1 MLNVF
6 TGSLYLIL
14 IRSHTVFLHQL
25 PWQPWRVRLSNF
37 VTSSDC
43 ETETETIYSA
53 QSRETNEVKSEA
65 ESEDDSEEEKE
76 TDYDIAE
83 YEPETCNEAER
94 PPQVRPDTGRFS
106 GNLLLCRQTRLNI
119 KVDLSPGH
127 RNTASDVI
135 FFSFS
140 VRNRSKCHFCQVA
153 WFLPLILT
161 QPRALC
167 VSRTPCAEYNK
178 ACNGCTKVPAPRLPQ
193 ISCKMSLSLSGLH
206 SSMITISRFTL
217 GACIQDNSKYR
228 FSQRVNRY
236 LWSSLSL
243 SLPSPCRREVDE
255 LAVALWVS
263 VTPTLMLMSTSGMWT
278 TPGWGWRARSSRR
291 SPCTGG
297 TIPRMRRFLT
307 VTTPSW
313 RRRTSG
319 IVSSVRSQTS
329 LTSGT
334 APAVGIFARDGL
346 EVMTGKRSEKS
357 PM

>member
-25 PWQPWRVRLSNF
+25 PWQPWRVRLCNF

-140 VRNRSKCHFCQVA
+140 VRNRSKCHFA
-153 WFLPLILT
+153 WSLDSFLWFWHSLE
-161 QPRALC
+161 
-167 VSRTPCAEYNK
+167 PCA
-178 ACNGCTKVPAPRLPQ
+178 
-193 ISCKMSLSLSGLH
+193 SLGHLVQSTTRRVTVVQWSPLQDCL
-206 SSMITISRFTL
+206 RFPVK
-217 GACIQDNSKYR
+217 CH
-228 FSQRVNRY
+228 
-236 LWSSLSL
+236 
-243 SLPSPCRREVDE
+243 
-255 LAVALWVS
+255 WVS
-263 VTPTLMLMSTSGMWT
+263 VVFIHQW
-278 TPGWGWRARSSRR
+278 
-291 SPCTGG
+291 
-297 TIPRMRRFLT
+297 
-307 VTTPSW
+307 
-313 RRRTSG
+313 
-319 IVSSVRSQTS
+319 
-329 LTSGT
+329 
-334 APAVGIFARDGL
+334 
-346 EVMTGKRSEKS
+346 
-357 PM
+357 